1 MIVQGHSSRRGVNA
15 LVAYMTGDKE
25 ETGNSQACCPRLCR
39 SFIPFIN
46 QSNYLKWR
54 QRLVAS
60 ACRMS

>member
-1 MIVQGHSSRRGVNA
+1 MIVLGHSSRRGVNA

-25 ETGNSQACCPRLCR
+25 EPGNRQACCPRLCR

-54 QRLVAS
+54 Q
-60 ACRMS
+60 